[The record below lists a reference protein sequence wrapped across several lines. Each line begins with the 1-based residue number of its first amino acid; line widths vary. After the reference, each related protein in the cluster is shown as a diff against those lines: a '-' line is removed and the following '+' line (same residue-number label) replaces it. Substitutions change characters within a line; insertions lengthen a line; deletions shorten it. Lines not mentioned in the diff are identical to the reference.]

1 MYSTYEQLA
10 KEQFYPV
17 SRLESEVSSHPPAQT
32 GERQQGIISGIADA
46 LKHSSVV
53 RSDGKLD
60 VGRLILLILT
70 VLLFLEDSENESDLL
85 IIAAAMFLT
94 GM

>member
-17 SRLESEVSSHPPAQT
+17 ARLESERLSPAPEPAQ
-32 GERQQGIISGIADA
+32 ERPGLVSGIVSA
-46 LKHSSVV
+46 LKHSPIVGK
-53 RSDGKLD
+53 DGKLD
-60 VGRLILLILT
+60 SGRLILLLVT
-70 VLLFLEDSENESDLL
+70 VLLFLEDSDSESDLL